1 MERLVTFKVLDQEFP
16 LYTDAPEKDVQEIL
30 FLVKT
35 QLESIGQASQHILPA
50 NKLAIL
56 ASLNIASNFVK
67 IKKEYEGVKITYEM
81 GEPEAKEVDGMLIIV
96 QNDKQHIDVS
106 DETLNRIITSIEEV
120 RHKIIS
126 M

>member
-1 MERLVTFKVLDQEFP
+1 VERLVTFKVLDQEFP

-67 IKKEYEGVKITYEM
+67 IKKEYEEYKQEVEGKISLLSE
-81 GEPEAKEVDGMLIIV
+81 K
-96 QNDKQHIDVS
+96 
-106 DETLNRIITSIEEV
+106 IE
-120 RHKIIS
+120 RNF
-126 M
+126 